1 MVVGSHRI
9 VHFFESVPPCVR
21 AASPTVPMARGDGK
35 DIVLDDPAIKLEG
48 HLSAFA
54 ARVAVEHPTAATGHA
69 RGAYVTAHQQGQDG
83 LPCWPPG
90 QGRWLVHGN

>member
-1 MVVGSHRI
+1 MV
-9 VHFFESVPPCVR
+9 
-21 AASPTVPMARGDGK
+21 RGDDK

-69 RGAYVTAHQQGQDG
+69 REAYVSAPHKARTAFLGCPLARVGGGCIEEHS
-83 LPCWPPG
+83 
-90 QGRWLVHGN
+90 